1 MRGVELTM
9 KQRLFVE
16 AYFANNYNATEAA
29 REAGYNGPNLNR
41 IGHELLQKPH
51 VKAAVEE
58 LAQKRIKEISLT
70 EEYVIRKLVRTIE
83 KAEQDNNLGAVLR
96 GIELAAKNL
105 GMLRER
111 TEISG
116 PDGDAIRMENVENE
130 AKDFARKIASIGR
143 RSPTVSPDLEV
154 IEGGKS
160 DDVASNG

>member
-29 REAGYNGPNLNR
+29 KEAGYNGNNLNR

-83 KAEQDNNLGAVLR
+83 KAEQDNNLSAVLR

-116 PDGDAIRMENVENE
+116 PDGDAIRMENVDNE

-143 RSPTVSPDLEV
+143 RSGTTGLAV

-160 DDVASNG
+160 GNGQS